1 MAKPK
6 KLILVTA
13 THHPLHELWVKLV
26 EDVAQTLNLEK
37 EIRYED
43 YVLLTEYGDTD
54 DLGMTWLPQLLIELE
69 DGTIKLLL
77 SKMPL
82 NKALQPDYEK
92 AKEEVLSK
100 IKEFEEGG
108 GQ

>member
-13 THHPLHELWVKLV
+13 THHPLHELWMKLSDEV
-26 EDVAQTLNLEK
+26 SKILNIEK

-43 YVLLTEYGDTD
+43 YVLLTEHGDTD
-54 DLGMTWLPQLLIELE
+54 DLGMPWLPQLLIELD

-82 NKALQPDYEK
+82 NKALQPDYDK
-92 AKEEVLSK
+92 AKEEILNK
-100 IKEFEEGG
+100 IKELEKGG
-108 GQ
+108 

>member
-26 EDVAQTLNLEK
+26 EEVAQELGLEK

-43 YVLLTEYGDTD
+43 YVLLTEHGDTD
-54 DLGMTWLPQLLIELE
+54 DLGMTWLPQLLVELD

-92 AKEEVLSK
+92 AKEEVLEK
-100 IKEFEEGG
+100 IKDLEERG
-108 GQ
+108 